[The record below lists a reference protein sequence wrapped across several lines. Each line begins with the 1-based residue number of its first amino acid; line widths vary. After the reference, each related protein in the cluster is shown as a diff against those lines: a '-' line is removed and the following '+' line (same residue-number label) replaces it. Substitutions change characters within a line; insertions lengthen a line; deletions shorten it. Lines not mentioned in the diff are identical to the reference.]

1 MVDYGNVKHPAADV
15 LQTVKGQISKKSMDP
30 KDVIPDA
37 VSLLLLCL
45 LFFGLADTESTIN
58 STQDVIVLCMPV
70 HQYRNALTNLAPYIN
85 RSKKDV
91 FVGTVYGQAGFNW
104 MVHEMERANNL
115 TNVVA
120 FAIGLIPW
128 ICRTVKYGEL
138 GANYGTKA
146 VNVAAVT

>member
-1 MVDYGNVKHPAADV
+1 
-15 LQTVKGQISKKSMDP
+15 MD
-30 KDVIPDA
+30 
-37 VSLLLLCL
+37 
-45 LFFGLADTESTIN
+45 DTESTIN